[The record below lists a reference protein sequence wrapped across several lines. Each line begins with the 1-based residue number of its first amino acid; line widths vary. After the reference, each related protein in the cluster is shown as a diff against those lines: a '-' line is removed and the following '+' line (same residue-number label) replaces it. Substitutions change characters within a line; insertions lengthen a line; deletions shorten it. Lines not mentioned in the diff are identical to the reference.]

1 MFSDGGECFLPAGI
15 QLYGVAHK
23 PLIDLN
29 DDDRPN
35 DNYIVIG
42 TLASGEPIIY
52 EKSCENIAIYN
63 HEKGR
68 TEKNELFTDF
78 FEFISKLDKI
88 LNR

>member
-1 MFSDGGECFLPAGI
+1 MQAQEINHMIDDFPIWYCKIFRLVGI
-15 QLYGVAHK
+15 
-23 PLIDLN
+23 
-29 DDDRPN
+29 N